1 MAIDPQG
8 KTVLITGANRGIG
21 LVYAEA
27 FLGAGVAKLYATA
40 RKPEALQPLVDQHGD
55 KVVALA
61 LDLRDEASI
70 NAAAQT
76 AGDVDIVVN
85 NGGVLTQGDYTADNA
100 FDNLDF
106 EIDVN
111 VKGLLRVARAFAPV
125 LKANGGG
132 ALVQLN
138 SVVSVRNFPPFTT
151 YCASKAASYSIT
163 QGLHDLLAEQ
173 GTDVVSV
180 HPGPIATDMGNDIGV
195 ENAFPPSVV
204 VDATIEALKAGEF
217 HCFPD
222 DFAKQFWGGYQGF
235 AKAVVEP
242 AMTAEA

>member
-21 LVYAEA
+21 LAYAEA
-27 FLGAGVAKLYATA
+27 FLSAGVAKLYATA
-40 RKPEALQPLVDQHGD
+40 RKPETLQPLVDQHGD
-55 KVVALA
+55 KVVTLA
-61 LDLRDEASI
+61 LDLADEASV

-76 AGDVDIVVN
+76 ASDVDIVVN
-85 NGGVLTQGDYTADNA
+85 NGGVLTQGDYAGDDV
-100 FDNLDF
+100 FKNLDF

-138 SVVSVRNFPPFTT
+138 SVASLRNFAAFTT

-180 HPGPIATDMGNDIGV
+180 HPGPIGTDMGDDAGF
-195 ENAFPPSVV
+195 EDAPPPSVV
-204 VDATIEALKAGEF
+204 ADATIAALKAGEF

-222 DFAKQFWGGYQGF
+222 DFAKQFWDGYQGF
-235 AKAVVEP
+235 AKAMIEP
-242 AMTAEA
+242 SMQEA

>member
-21 LVYAEA
+21 LAFAEA
-27 FLGAGVAKLYATA
+27 FLAAGVSKLYATA
-40 RKPEALQPLVDQHGD
+40 RKPETLQPLVDKHSD
-55 KVVALA
+55 KVVTLA
-61 LDLRDEASI
+61 LDLTDEASV
-70 NAAAQT
+70 NTAAAT
-76 AGDVDIVVN
+76 ATDVDIVIN
-85 NGGVLTQGDYTADNA
+85 NGGVLTSNDFTGDDVYK
-100 FDNLDF
+100 NLDF

-138 SVVSVRNFPPFTT
+138 SIASIRNFAQFTT

-173 GTDVVSV
+173 GTAVVSV
-180 HPGPIATDMGNDIGV
+180 HPGPIGTDMAHDAG
-195 ENAFPPSVV
+195 FPEAPPPTVV
-204 VDATIEALKAGEF
+204 ADALIAALKAGEF
-217 HCFPD
+217 HVFPD
-222 DFAKQFWGGYQGF
+222 EMAQQFWAGYEGF
-235 AKAVVEP
+235 GRGMVEP
-242 AMTAEA
+242 AMQEA

>member
-21 LVYAEA
+21 RAYAEA
-27 FLGAGVAKLYATA
+27 FLSAGVAKLYATA
-40 RKPEALQPLVDQHGD
+40 RKPETLQDLVDSYDG

-61 LDLRDEASI
+61 LDLADEASV

-76 AGDVDIVVN
+76 ASDVDIVVN
-85 NGGVLTQGDYTADNA
+85 NGGVLTQGDAFGDSV

-106 EIDVN
+106 EINVN
-111 VKGLLRVARAFAPV
+111 VKGLVRVARAFSPV

-138 SVVSVRNFPPFTT
+138 SVASLRNFAAFTT
-151 YCASKAASYSIT
+151 YAASKAASYSIT
-163 QGLHDLLAEQ
+163 QGLHDQLAEQ

-180 HPGPIATDMGNDIGV
+180 HPGPIATDMGDDAGF
-195 ENAFPPSVV
+195 EDAPPPSVV
-204 VDATIEALKAGEF
+204 ADATIAALKAGEF

-222 DFAKQFWGGYQGF
+222 DFAKQFWDGYQGF
-235 AKAVVEP
+235 AKALIEP
-242 AMTAEA
+242 AMQEA